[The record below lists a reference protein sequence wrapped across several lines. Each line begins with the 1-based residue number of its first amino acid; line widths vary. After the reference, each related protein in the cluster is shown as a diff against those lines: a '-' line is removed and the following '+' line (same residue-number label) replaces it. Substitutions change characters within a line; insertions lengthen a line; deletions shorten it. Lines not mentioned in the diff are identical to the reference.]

1 MSLDQDALAALRKL
15 ARASRFA
22 LPGQTCDDGHVPIVR
37 MKRDGSM
44 ELEGHIE
51 QRHWFHM
58 FERGLV
64 VCDNADVTN
73 VPRWRI
79 ANAGRIAL
87 KRALSRTPEREAGD
101 RCGVRNPIPQHQ
113 KEDVVGG
120 RALPK
125 CGEESPLEWLRRRK
139 DRSGQPLLTDAEFH
153 AGERLRADFTIG
165 MMMASVTANW
175 TPVAGGSG
183 PRVPRDG
190 ELTMS
195 EAALDARERCRD
207 ALDAVGPELS
217 GVLIDVC
224 CHLKGLEAMERD
236 AGWPQRSGKVIL
248 QMALRVLARH
258 YAQAAKERDVPSN
271 RAA

>member
-22 LPGQTCDDGHVPIVR
+22 LPGQSCDDGNVPIVR
-37 MKRDGSM
+37 TERDGSM
-44 ELEGHIE
+44 EFEGHIAK
-51 QRHWFHM
+51 RHWSSL

-64 VCDNADVTN
+64 VSDNADDAN

-87 KRALSRTPEREAGD
+87 KRALSRTQECGTQGRGD
-101 RCGVRNPIPQHQ
+101 LRNPSQNL
-113 KEDVVGG
+113 KTSDATGKC
-120 RALPK
+120 ASPK
-125 CGEESPLEWLRRRK
+125 SCDESPLAWLRRRK
-139 DRSGQPLLTDAEFH
+139 DRAGQPLLTDAEFH
-153 AGERLRADFTIG
+153 AGERLRGDFTIG
-165 MMMASVTANW
+165 QMMARVTANW
-175 TPVAGGSG
+175 TPVSGGSG

-190 ELTMS
+190 ELTMT
-195 EAALDARERCRD
+195 EAALEARERCRD
-207 ALDAVGPELS
+207 ALEAVGPELS

-258 YAQAAKERDVPSN
+258 YAQAAKKQDAPSS